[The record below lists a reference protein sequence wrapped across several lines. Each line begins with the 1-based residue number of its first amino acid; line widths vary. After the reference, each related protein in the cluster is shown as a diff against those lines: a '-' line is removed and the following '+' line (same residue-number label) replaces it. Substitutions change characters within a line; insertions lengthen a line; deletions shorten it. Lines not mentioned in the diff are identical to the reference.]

1 MAETL
6 KATIINA
13 ATGEITERPFTE
25 EEIAQR
31 EAMFAEVEA
40 LKVEADAKAV
50 ARESALQKLKALGL
64 TQAEI
69 SAL

>member
-13 ATGEITERPFTE
+13 LTGEVTERPFTD

-31 EAMFAEVEA
+31 EAMFAGVEA